1 MDFLCL
7 LIQSVLSRKKNCQF
21 IIVQSLFL
29 IVAVVPDETSLI
41 TVFCDRRIPKDIPV
55 LMYGIHIKQEDSLR
69 VKVIIYQF
77 KNMTQFIPVCNIIET
92 VADTYNGP
100 HHCLRK
106 HLLGI
111 VHTNHIITL
120 VRKQSR
126 HRSCSTS
133 KFQYQTIL
141 DPIFSQMI
149 GDIIRPFFIINIIH
163 EQVIHL
169 CKFLI
174 CSHRRPPVYIL

>member
-1 MDFLCL
+1 
-7 LIQSVLSRKKNCQF
+7 
-21 IIVQSLFL
+21 
-29 IVAVVPDETSLI
+29 
-41 TVFCDRRIPKDIPV
+41 
-55 LMYGIHIKQEDSLR
+55 MYGIHIKQEDSLR

-100 HHCLRK
+100 HRSVQFKLLHVLQKIQDILSGFDSFLHCLRK